1 MTGQHRSRPATL
13 GVTDPGDA
21 SARAEALLRATN
33 EFLRADDLPALG
45 RAITEATLAMF
56 GDSKAAA
63 TLVRPDGSMALMST
77 TGFAPDEIERFDAVV
92 VEDGRLLQAVVAG
105 EELWSDD
112 ADAEDVRERVAAWG
126 GGSGLS
132 IPIRTTTGV
141 AGILS
146 ILFAEDRTFDP
157 GFRDAIRSLAAQAG
171 LAHELIAAR
180 DDLRR
185 AAADAEAQRRIA
197 TAFFDVATRLSTVTD
212 ESARPG

>member
-45 RAITEATLAMF
+45 RAITEATRAMF
-56 GDSKAAA
+56 GESRAAA
-63 TLVRPDGSMALMST
+63 TLARPDGSMALMST
-77 TGFAPDEIERFDAVV
+77 SGLSSDEIKRFDALVI
-92 VEDGRLLQAVVAG
+92 EDDRLLQSVVAG
-105 EELWSDD
+105 NELWSDD
-112 ADAEDVRERVAAWG
+112 PDAEDARDRVAAWG
-126 GGSGLS
+126 GASGLS
-132 IPIRTTTGV
+132 IPIRTSTGV

-146 ILFAEDRTFDP
+146 ILFAEERAFDP

-171 LAHELIAAR
+171 LAHELIVVR

-185 AAADAEAQRRIA
+185 AAEDAEAQRRIA
-197 TAFFDVATRLSTVTD
+197 IGILRRGHTSGG
-212 ESARPG
+212 P